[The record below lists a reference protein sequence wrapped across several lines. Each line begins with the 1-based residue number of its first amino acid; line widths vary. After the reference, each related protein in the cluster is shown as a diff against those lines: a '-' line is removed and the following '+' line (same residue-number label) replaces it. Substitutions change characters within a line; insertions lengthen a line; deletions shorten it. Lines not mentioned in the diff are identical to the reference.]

1 MCVDAAW
8 LLVTNDD
15 DDGEDGRA
23 WPVVEYDG
31 GGDGVDGLLGEC
43 GVVAWLMTMEDDLTC
58 VCVCMLECVGCGDEG
73 AACC

>member
-1 MCVDAAW
+1 
-8 LLVTNDD
+8 
-15 DDGEDGRA
+15 
-23 WPVVEYDG
+23 VVEYDG